1 MKRFFLV
8 IVLIS
13 SALWLP
19 AQILVSFKNDS
30 TCKTDTIIVPLK
42 VQELRQCASFRIEF
56 SFQDDIIRYDSLYFR
71 NPALSGLTASLDGN
85 NRLVIE
91 WTSASAIPFGT
102 GNIAKIQF
110 TALQTGISL
119 LSFDA
124 VQTYF
129 KDEQGNSLAY
139 LYSDGSVKVHPR
151 GIQYTLSQ
159 LMMGCSK
166 EDKGRYGISILS
178 GTPPYQID
186 WDDGFLM
193 PGIDT
198 VVLGVSPGQHKITIV
213 DGNGCIYRDNYFVK
227 VLKAPPI
234 HFTSDPDTVYLQKPS
249 VQFYSNIDS
258 LLNVGIDVYNFQWNF
273 GEPDSS
279 RSVEKNPLH
288 TFTSAWEF
296 FQQQI
301 KEYRVRLYAIN
312 NDNCD
317 TAVVKFIPLQRPKV
331 EVPNVFTPN
340 ADGIN
345 DVLIIKVDGKTET
358 DQPSLLRY
366 YERMELV
373 IMNRWGRK
381 LYESKDYRNDW
392 DGGKLANG
400 TYFYVLK
407 CIGRFG
413 EEVYKGSIAIMGSKN

>member
-30 TCKTDTIIVPLK
+30 TCKTDTIIVPLR

-198 VVLGVSPGQHKITIV
+198 VVLGVSP
-213 DGNGCIYRDNYFVK
+213 
-227 VLKAPPI
+227 A
-234 HFTSDPDTVYLQKPS
+234 S
-249 VQFYSNIDS
+249 
-258 LLNVGIDVYNFQWNF
+258 
-273 GEPDSS
+273 
-279 RSVEKNPLH
+279 
-288 TFTSAWEF
+288 
-296 FQQQI
+296 I
-301 KEYRVRLYAIN
+301 KLRL
-312 NDNCD
+312 
-317 TAVVKFIPLQRPKV
+317 
-331 EVPNVFTPN
+331 
-340 ADGIN
+340 
-345 DVLIIKVDGKTET
+345 
-358 DQPSLLRY
+358 
-366 YERMELV
+366 
-373 IMNRWGRK
+373 
-381 LYESKDYRNDW
+381 
-392 DGGKLANG
+392 
-400 TYFYVLK
+400 
-407 CIGRFG
+407 
-413 EEVYKGSIAIMGSKN
+413 

>member
-1 MKRFFLV
+1 
-8 IVLIS
+8 
-13 SALWLP
+13 
-19 AQILVSFKNDS
+19 
-30 TCKTDTIIVPLK
+30 
-42 VQELRQCASFRIEF
+42 
-56 SFQDDIIRYDSLYFR
+56 
-71 NPALSGLTASLDGN
+71 
-85 NRLVIE
+85 
-91 WTSASAIPFGT
+91 
-102 GNIAKIQF
+102 
-110 TALQTGISL
+110 
-119 LSFDA
+119 
-124 VQTYF
+124 
-129 KDEQGNSLAY
+129 
-139 LYSDGSVKVHPR
+139 
-151 GIQYTLSQ
+151 
-159 LMMGCSK
+159 
-166 EDKGRYGISILS
+166 
-178 GTPPYQID
+178 
-186 WDDGFLM
+186 
-193 PGIDT
+193 
-198 VVLGVSPGQHKITIV
+198 
-213 DGNGCIYRDNYFVK
+213 
-227 VLKAPPI
+227 
-234 HFTSDPDTVYLQKPS
+234 
-249 VQFYSNIDS
+249 
-258 LLNVGIDVYNFQWNF
+258 
-273 GEPDSS
+273 
-279 RSVEKNPLH
+279 KNPLH

-301 KEYRVRLYAIN
+301 EEYRVRLYAIN

-392 DGGKLANG
+392 DGGKLADG